1 MHPADR
7 GVVGVGDD
15 RHVELELG
23 LGEIVRIAQRG
34 KVRHRVIGR
43 IETVLVDMAEIGDHG
58 LAALVHFAVG
68 DPQRRVIAAGIE
80 RVDDGA
86 VFLVAD
92 DAVVLAAGEIAQ
104 LIDDRGIGRAQG
116 GGSRR
121 RRGGRRRRR
130 AGRRCGFRSRGR
142 RSGCRRGRGRLRRSG
157 RCRSLSRRYRSCR
170 RRQVRR
176 IERLR
181 RRCRRG
187 GLVGVGR
194 CRRRRI
200 RGVGRGSRGV
210 GGCVGRSR
218 QRDGGSAGQQQGD
231 GGRGEKVVDADARHC
246 KFSLRACAMDAAS
259 RRLMI
264 KVPIEALIWNQTRG
278 GRTLGEPARLVLCAA

>member
-1 MHPADR
+1 MRLVGVERRRHVLGFDHGGEHVGGLRRRRGVGDVAADPRPMHPADR
-7 GVVGVGDD
+7 GVVGIGDD

-23 LGEIVRIAQRG
+23 LGEIARIAQRG

-68 DPQRRVIAAGIE
+68 DPQRRVVAAGIE

-92 DAVVLAAGEIAQ
+92 DAVVFAAGKIAQ

-116 GGSRR
+116 GCRR
-121 RRGGRRRRR
+121 SSGRGRR
-130 AGRRCGFRSRGR
+130 AGRRRGFRSRGR
-142 RSGCRRGRGRLRRSG
+142 RSGCGRGRLRRSG
-157 RCRSLSRRYRSCR
+157 RCRSRR
-170 RRQVRR
+170 RRQIRR

-181 RRCRRG
+181 CRC
-187 GLVGVGR
+187 LIGVGR
-194 CRRRRI
+194 CRRSRI
-200 RGVGRGSRGV
+200 RGVRRSSRGV
-210 GGCVGRSR
+210 GGRVGRSR
-218 QRDGGSAGQQQGD
+218 QGDGGSAGQQQDD

-246 KFSLRACAMDAAS
+246 NFSLRACAKNAATP
-259 RRLMI
+259 R
-264 KVPIEALIWNQTRG
+264 ED
-278 GRTLGEPARLVLCAA
+278 